1 MRTCYEWVMETVV
14 ADEYEDIWDVN
25 FDDLNYFRDA
35 QLRLA
40 MTGERVDYVDTP
52 SEEGVGDSAPS
63 KVFYRLAL
71 VKRKVEDGDILM
83 QDYAYM
89 QADGTLALGD
99 ETDFEAPLYLRNA
112 LAKRIAKIK

>member
-1 MRTCYEWVMETVV
+1 MRTCFEWVMESVT
-14 ADEYEDIWDVN
+14 ADEYEDIWDVDFNDLKN
-25 FDDLNYFRDA
+25 FSDA

-40 MTGERVDYVDTP
+40 MTGERVACAPVP
-52 SEEGVGDSAPS
+52 SEEVCDSEPGQ
-63 KVFYRLAL
+63 VFYRLAL

-99 ETDFEAPLYLRNA
+99 ETDFEAPLYLRNL
-112 LAKRIAKIK
+112 LAKRIAKIN